1 MYAIIKTGG
10 KQYKVKEGEEFRTEK
25 IKGAGE
31 GDQIEFEKVLMIS
44 DPGKNGEGK
53 INIGRPYLEK
63 AVVKAE
69 VLVRG
74 KAEKITVFKYKK
86 RKRYR
91 KKLGHRQPYTQL
103 KITEIKND

>member
-25 IKGAGE
+25 IEGAEE
-31 GDQIEFEKVLMIS
+31 GDEIEFDKVLMIS
-44 DPGKNGEGK
+44 NPGKNGEGE
-53 INIGRPYLEK
+53 IHIGRPYLEG

-69 VLVRG
+69 VLERG
-74 KAEKITVFKYKK
+74 RGEKITVFKYKK

-91 KKLGHRQPYTQL
+91 KKIGHRQPYTQL
-103 KITEIKND
+103 KVTEIKND